1 MEKKQKQ
8 KDHLKTPFRA
18 YKGKKPYIFVS
29 YAHVDANKVFPELIR
44 FYNQGYNIWYDQGI
58 SPGSE
63 WPEEIEEALEKS
75 SLFVVFI
82 SSHAV
87 ESRNVRNEI
96 NFALNEDIPL
106 IAIYLEETKLKY
118 GLKLGMGSIQGILKY
133 SMSEDEYVFKYTNAF
148 KREGIEPSKKD
159 RKEIIEEYGDVDLKD
174 ENAYVFASYDIKDEE
189 LVLPELRRLKSQG
202 LNI

>member
-1 MEKKQKQ
+1 MNKKQKQ
-8 KDHLKTPFRA
+8 QKHLKTPFRA

-29 YAHVDANKVFPELIR
+29 YAHIDANKVFPELIR
-44 FYNQGYNIWYDQGI
+44 FHNQGYNIWYDQGI

-96 NFALNEDIPL
+96 NFALDEGKPL
-106 IAIYLEETKLKY
+106 IAIYLEETRLKY

-133 SMSEDEYVFKYTNAF
+133 SMHEDEYIFKYTH
-148 KREGIEPSKKD
+148 RSKC
-159 RKEIIEEYGDVDLKD
+159 
-174 ENAYVFASYDIKDEE
+174 
-189 LVLPELRRLKSQG
+189 
-202 LNI
+202 